1 MYHSCLTRAN
11 DVQTGEVM
19 FWDGEGREVFGLDGV
34 VDTDQFVT
42 VDGVDEVDRALSRRA
57 GDHEARHLRKVEFV
71 VRSGWRACDVLRE

>member
-34 VDTDQFVT
+34 VDTD
-42 VDGVDEVDRALSRRA
+42 
-57 GDHEARHLRKVEFV
+57 
-71 VRSGWRACDVLRE
+71 